1 MMAFQSLIVKLE
13 GLLGLLRIALFCYG
27 RLSFSAEARVRS
39 LYKVAAVFSL
49 FFIVVGML
57 SCQSSERPDGMYAV
71 FETDKGKIVASLEF
85 DKAPMTVGNFVGLAE
100 GKLDAAKGKPF
111 YNGTVFHRVEP
122 GFVIQGGDPKGDGTG
137 GPGYRFPDEFSPD
150 LKHDGAGVLSM
161 ANAGP
166 NTNGS
171 QFFITLGAAAWLDG
185 MHSVFGRVLE
195 GQEVASAI
203 AAGDQIKSLKIERV
217 GGAAKSFDASQKAWD
232 ERLSAGYAALR
243 AAAQAKRQ
251 SDRAAI
257 QASWPDAVEDEYGI
271 FQKVLRKGFGDTPA
285 KGDTVSVIYKG
296 MLLDGTVFDQSALS
310 GGPLTFTIGTGEII
324 DGWDKVVSSMRKG
337 EKRIA
342 IIPPELAYGSSG
354 ISGVIPADAF
364 LIFEMELTAIKK

>member
-1 MMAFQSLIVKLE
+1 MRSIYRGA
-13 GLLGLLRIALFCYG
+13 IAL
-27 RLSFSAEARVRS
+27 
-39 LYKVAAVFSL
+39 SL
-49 FFIVVGML
+49 FFIVAGMV
-57 SCQSSERPDGMYAV
+57 SCQASQRPEGMYAI
-71 FETDKGKIVASLEF
+71 FETSKGQIVASLEF
-85 DKAPMTVGNFVGLAE
+85 EKAPMTVGNFIGLAE
-100 GKLDAAKGKPF
+100 GTLDATQGKSF

-122 GFVIQGGDPKGDGTG
+122 GFVIQGGDPQGNGTG

-150 LKHDGAGVLSM
+150 LKHEGAGILSM

-185 MHSVFGRVLE
+185 LHSVFGKVVE
-195 GQEVASAI
+195 GQEVVSAI
-203 AAGDQIKSLKIERV
+203 VAGDQIKSVKIERV
-217 GGAAKSFDASQKAWD
+217 GNAAKGFDASQKAWN
-232 ERLSAGYAALR
+232 ERLSAAYAALR
-243 AAAQAKRQ
+243 AAAEAKRQ
-251 SDRAAI
+251 ADKAAI
-257 QASWPDAVEDEYGI
+257 QASWPDAIEDEHGI
-271 FQKVLRKGFGDTPA
+271 FQKVLRKGFGDIPA

-324 DGWDKVVSSMRKG
+324 DGWDKVVSSMRRG

-354 ISGVIPADAF
+354 ISGVIPADSF
-364 LIFEMELTAIKK
+364 LVFEMELTAIKK

>member
-1 MMAFQSLIVKLE
+1 
-13 GLLGLLRIALFCYG
+13 
-27 RLSFSAEARVRS
+27 VRA
-39 LYKVAAVFSL
+39 YKKVAMGLAL
-49 FFIVVGML
+49 FFIVVGMA
-57 SCQSSERPDGMYAV
+57 SCQSAERPEGMYAI
-71 FETDKGKIVASLEF
+71 FETDKGEIVASLEF
-85 DKAPMTVGNFVGLAE
+85 EKAPMTVGNFVGLAE

-150 LKHDGAGVLSM
+150 LKHDGAGILSM

-171 QFFITLGAAAWLDG
+171 QFFITLGAASWLDG
-185 MHSVFGRVLE
+185 KHSVFGKVVE
-195 GQEVASAI
+195 GQEIASAI
-203 AAGDQIKSLKIERV
+203 TAGDQVKSIKIERV
-217 GGAAKSFDASQKAWD
+217 GTAAKNFDASQKAWD

-251 SDRAAI
+251 ADRETI
-257 QASWPDAVEDEYGI
+257 QKSWPEAIEDEYGI
-271 FQKVLRKGFGDTPA
+271 FQKVVRKGFGDVPA
-285 KGDTVSVIYKG
+285 KGNTVSVIYKG
-296 MLLDGTVFDQSALS
+296 MLLNGTVFDQSALS

-364 LIFEMELTAIKK
+364 LVFEMELTAIQK

>member
-1 MMAFQSLIVKLE
+1 MAFTSSIVKLYS
-13 GLLGLLRIALFCYG
+13 LLGLFSYVFFCYG
-27 RLSFSAEARVRS
+27 RPSFSPEARVRA
-39 LYKVAAVFSL
+39 YKKIVMGFTL
-49 FFIVVGML
+49 FFIVAGMA
-57 SCQSSERPDGMYAV
+57 SCQGADRPEGMYAV
-71 FETDKGKIVASLEF
+71 FETTKGKIVAALEF
-85 DKAPMTVGNFVGLAE
+85 EKAPMTVGNFVGLAE
-100 GKLDAAKGKPF
+100 GKLDAAQGKPF

-150 LKHDGAGVLSM
+150 LKHDGAGILSM

-185 MHSVFGRVLE
+185 MHSVFGKVVE
-195 GQEVASAI
+195 GQNVASAI
-203 AAGDQIKSLKIERV
+203 TAGNEIKSLKIERV
-217 GGAAKSFDASQKAWD
+217 GSAAKNFDASQKAWD
-232 ERLSAGYAALR
+232 ERLSAAYAALR

-251 SDRAAI
+251 ADRETIQKTWPEAI
-257 QASWPDAVEDEYGI
+257 EDEHGI
-271 FQKVLRKGFGDTPA
+271 FQKVVRKGFGDMPA

-364 LIFEMELTAIKK
+364 LVFEMELTAIQK